1 MSNVRTVPQCNT
13 KSYTCFIIGDSHVR
27 RLRTP
32 MEELLPLRCKLETC
46 FQPGAGYEAI
56 AATHTQS
63 PGLVNPQPHDPVV
76 LLCGTNDV
84 GFSKWVNIEKAII
97 KLINRFQSC
106 HRVILVGVP
115 FRFSDKKS
123 NFHIG
128 CMNSKIRY
136 LVKSKSNIS
145 FLDPNKFLKSKGYVK
160 DGIHLN
166 YSGKSKLSRNI
177 VKTIAPDEK
186 APICHSNVPEEHSF
200 LTVVL
205 DIKDALIDLDD
216 STFSM
221 EPHRPLI
228 PDIPEFVPDNITM
241 NQTVVRINPSES
253 LLDIPNPNFS
263 DRVYEILSNNK
274 QINKSNYYKLANLS
288 QSFSNAAHS
297 SPLSSM

>member
-84 GFSKWVNIEKAII
+84 GFSK
-97 KLINRFQSC
+97 
-106 HRVILVGVP
+106 
-115 FRFSDKKS
+115 
-123 NFHIG
+123 
-128 CMNSKIRY
+128 
-136 LVKSKSNIS
+136 
-145 FLDPNKFLKSKGYVK
+145 
-160 DGIHLN
+160 
-166 YSGKSKLSRNI
+166 NI

-288 QSFSNAAHS
+288 QSFSNAAH
-297 SPLSSM
+297 